1 MSIERSVHWR
11 VLTACCQVV
20 VLMAALSG
28 QGLRADDDKRVSMQI
43 DYVEFQATDIEQM
56 KTFYQAVFGWEFTD
70 YGPDYSSFKDGR
82 IAGGFVK
89 SDSVAKGGPLVVMV
103 TSDLEAAEASVK
115 EHGGKIVKPIFSFP
129 GGRRFQFTDP
139 SGNELAVWSE
149 R

>member
-1 MSIERSVHWR
+1 MSIEQSVRRR
-11 VLTACCQVV
+11 VLVVCCLVV
-20 VLMAALSG
+20 VLTAALSG
-28 QGLRADDDKRVSMQI
+28 QGTRADDDKRVTMQI
-43 DYVEFQATDIEQM
+43 DYVEFQAIDIEQM
-56 KTFYQAVFGWEFTD
+56 KTFYQTVFGWKFTD

-82 IAGGFVK
+82 IAGGFTK
-89 SDSVAKGGPLVVMV
+89 SDSVARGGPLVVLV
-103 TSDLEAAEASVK
+103 TDDLEAAEASVK